1 MKKVLLLIALALPL
15 TSIGGWTDETGK
27 PVPDTPSMRSSGEF
41 GAQLLLTSSEQAFR
55 QNWNTTAGT
64 PKLHTTRTVKVG
76 QSISGV
82 ILFTGCTPGGNHAC
96 VVSAAFSLASPDGSK
111 SPAGNGQVWSKAP
124 PKPRVI
130 MLGDASITI
139 GFGPDDAPGTYTLL
153 ANVTDQVAKRTL
165 TLSLPFTVVPGNAGP
180 AQPSPHSPT
189 GRP

>member
-1 MKKVLLLIALALPL
+1 MGKRRPGQLILQDPSSFSDIHFRLTRKKR
-15 TSIGGWTDETGK
+15 TNETGK

-139 GFGPDDAPGTYTLL
+139 GFGPDDA
-153 ANVTDQVAKRTL
+153 
-165 TLSLPFTVVPGNAGP
+165 
-180 AQPSPHSPT
+180 QPSPHSPT